1 MKLFRGK
8 KLKNNIIN
16 EYIQLNWDFRLHI
29 INLYIFKLIS
39 NECLKGAFAKTE

>member
-29 INLYIFKLIS
+29 NLYIFKLIS